1 MKMPRIGF
9 RIAQISEPFDNGS
22 KVEVTLDVVMRLGGT
37 RVVSHITHMISTA
50 DVALLPEPGCAWRTD
65 GWSRGEA

>member
-9 RIAQISEPFDNGS
+9 RVARISEPFDRGS
-22 KVEVTLDVVMRLGGT
+22 KVEVTFDVVVRIGNT
-37 RVVSHITHMISTA
+37 RVVSQITHMILAA
-50 DVALLPEPGCAWRTD
+50 DVALLPDSGVAWRTD